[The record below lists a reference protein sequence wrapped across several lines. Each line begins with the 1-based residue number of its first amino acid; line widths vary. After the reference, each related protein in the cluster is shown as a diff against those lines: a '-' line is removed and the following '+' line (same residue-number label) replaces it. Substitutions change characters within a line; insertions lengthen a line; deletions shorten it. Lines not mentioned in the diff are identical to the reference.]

1 MSIGIPRIRDVNT
14 ETLTGTK
21 TLVINDAYFQQL
33 DPGGAGRTVT
43 LPAAAQGAE
52 VVIINEADA
61 AEVLTIQDPT
71 GPTTI
76 ATPAQNE
83 NAVCWSADGTTW
95 EGLVGA
101 SS

>member
-1 MSIGIPRIRDVNT
+1 MMSIGIPRLKDKNP

-21 TLVINDAYFQQL
+21 TLVINDAYFQVL

-52 VVIINEADA
+52 AVIVNTADA

-76 ATPAQNE
+76 ATPTQAE
-83 NAVCWSADGTTW
+83 RALVWSDGTSW
-95 EGLVGA
+95 YGLVGA
-101 SS
+101 GS